1 MGNFKEQGTEPTQS
15 QKDANNLRRL
25 TRTKQHN
32 LRVVLILL
40 TSPCGSQNLEKNHA
54 YHHQFPMCA
63 KIANYPEIYNTYFSE
78 SYIKIWI
85 AIYYITMIEITVTN
99 QHNEEKII
107 TSQLL

>member
-40 TSPCGSQNLEKNHA
+40 TSPCGSQNLEKKSCLPSPISDVCQN
-54 YHHQFPMCA
+54 C
-63 KIANYPEIYNTYFSE
+63 
-78 SYIKIWI
+78 
-85 AIYYITMIEITVTN
+85 
-99 QHNEEKII
+99 
-107 TSQLL
+107 